1 MSRRAGTHE
10 RDHSGKS
17 TGGNAD
23 SPAIVR
29 AGRIIDVDPLRWTC
43 IVKTDG
49 GGLDNL
55 EIYRDI
61 PLGGMYLHP
70 LNGEGVYVMPEAGA
84 LVWICKPSEG
94 DAAWTI
100 MSYRPYATRAVT
112 TSTSPNKPVASSN
125 RPRLSPGD
133 LAFLGRD
140 QNGLFVRRG
149 QLTEIFGGPLARTL
163 YQGRTGTI
171 HSLAQVMK
179 LDVFGGSVRWDVDRP
194 ELDPD
199 GHQGTRVDLKAKE
212 FADDR
217 AHVSRVQIGKF
228 TSDTTISEPVLRVQ
242 VFSSGDA
249 EEAALVQA
257 SSLAANKSGE
267 VELTTTGNVTVDVV
281 AGGAAVASV
290 HVSKDGTISI
300 TGTAAVTVQGT
311 SVTLIAGSMQ
321 MAVAGAGVAV
331 GAEAGVKTKVMKDL
345 SFSTDAAAAWAE
357 VVALCTALGLPSTN
371 IAKHIASLGAAAYTS
386 TALETE

>member
-1 MSRRAGTHE
+1 MTTKKQGTH
-10 RDHSGKS
+10 DLPNKGKS
-17 TGGNAD
+17 TGGGAGT
-23 SPAIVR
+23 PALIQ
-29 AGRIIDVDPLRWTC
+29 AGRILDVDPLRWTC
-43 IVKTDG
+43 VIKTDG
-49 GGLDNL
+49 GGDVSRTF
-55 EIYRDI
+55 RDV

-70 LNGEGVYVMPEAGA
+70 LGDGIFVMPEPGA
-84 LVWICKPSEG
+84 LVWVCKPSEG
-94 DAAWTI
+94 DASAFI
-100 MSYRPYATRAVT
+100 VAYRPYPRRDNV
-112 TSTSPNKPVASSN
+112 TSTEANKPTTTSN

-171 HSLAQVMK
+171 HSFAQTVK

-212 FADDR
+212 YADDR
-217 AHVSRVQIGKF
+217 AYVSRIQIGKF
-228 TSDTTISEPVLRVQ
+228 DANTTISEPVLRVQ

-249 EEAALVQA
+249 EEASLVQA
-257 SSLAANKSGE
+257 ASLAANKDGE
-267 VELTTTGNVTVDVV
+267 VELSTTGNVTVDVV
-281 AGGAAVASV
+281 VGGAPVASV
-290 HVSKDGTISI
+290 HVSKDGTIAI
-300 TGTAAVTVQGT
+300 TGTAAVAVQGT

-321 MAVAGAGVAV
+321 MAVAGAGASV
-331 GAEAGVKTKVMKDL
+331 GAEAGVKTKVLKDL
-345 SFSTDAAAAWAE
+345 AFSTDAAAAWTE
-357 VVALCTALGLPSTN
+357 VMALCTALGLPSTN
-371 IAKHIASLGAAAYTS
+371 IAKHLASLSAAAYTS